1 MSQLIVGQDELI
13 KRAGKSAYQ
22 RGLAAFENTKVEH
35 YHRDGNAVTAQ
46 VDGFQVELKH
56 VGNIVDGHCSC
67 PESDGFDF
75 CHHCVT
81 LVLHGN
87 RLSRQL
93 LSLSKGPE
101 KSRIFA
107 YLLGLD
113 KQVLAKHMLELLE
126 SSPEQFE
133 RFSLKA
139 TLSNE
144 QLDFV
149 FLKSRVTELTRVDD
163 RRNLF
168 SQRQVKSFF
177 SRINQLFS
185 EFEQAELDM
194 YPKDGLK
201 LIEYAINRLTSL
213 LQQID
218 DKWGFHQQPAKHLR
232 QMYQRLFVLLEGR
245 PQTIVKRFEKL
256 YFADKFAVVGLD
268 YMSYLS
274 ATQGAIELFHSRA
287 CLLWASQKLERL
299 KLPKVD
305 AAHGALPTLT
315 DAWQW
320 RKLAEQI
327 VALPAPDYAKKD
339 AQLWQQTL
347 REELALSPMAW
358 LSWLEEIE
366 QRVGREYAFERALVA
381 VKRHPL
387 NEAVAKKAI
396 ELAFALDQQAALQR
410 MVATNPTAFV
420 DWLFQADTETLDS
433 IPESLFVDLYRAVA
447 AINPHEDP
455 EERQYR
461 ALTQLADLLE
471 RRYVSSLAVLL
482 GADDRILIDQRVRV
496 GKLMEASADFV
507 SVRHLRETLIPYLMS
522 KKQNRSDDLAAEQL
536 VALRKNYEHLGLS
549 QEQFDAFVASFDYM
563 IRERGN
569 FASLVRKHG
578 EFVN

>member
-1 MSQLIVGQDELI
+1 MSQFIVGQEELI
-13 KRAGKSAYQ
+13 KRAGKAGYQ
-22 RGLAAFENTKVEH
+22 RGLTAFENAKVEH
-35 YHRDGNAVTAQ
+35 YQRDGNVVTAQ

-81 LVLHGN
+81 LVLHSN

-126 SSPEQFE
+126 SAPEQFE

-139 TLSNE
+139 TLSSE
-144 QLDFV
+144 HLDFV
-149 FLKSRVTELTRVDD
+149 YLKSRVTELTRVDD

-168 SQRQVKSFF
+168 SQRQVKTFF

-185 EFEQAELDM
+185 EFEQAELEI

-201 LIEYAINRLTSL
+201 LIEYAISRLTSL
-213 LQQID
+213 LQQLD

-232 QMYQRLFVLLEGR
+232 LMYERLFVLLEGR

-256 YFADKFAVVGLD
+256 YFADKFAIVGLD
-268 YMSYLS
+268 YLPYLS
-274 ATQGAIELFHSRA
+274 ATNGAIELFHSRA
-287 CLLWASQKLERL
+287 CRLWASEKVGRL
-299 KLPKVD
+299 KLPKAD
-305 AAHGALPTLT
+305 AAHASLPSLT
-315 DAWQW
+315 QAWQW
-320 RKLAEQI
+320 RKLAERI
-327 VALPAPDYAKKD
+327 VALPIPDYAKKD
-339 AQLWQQTL
+339 VQLWQQTL

-358 LSWLEEIE
+358 LSWLQEIE
-366 QRVGREYAFERALVA
+366 QVYGREYAFERALVA
-381 VKRHPL
+381 MKRHPL
-387 NEAVAKKAI
+387 NEAVAKRAI
-396 ELAFALDQQAALQR
+396 ELGFALDQQAALQK

-420 DWLFQADTETLDS
+420 DWLYQSDTELLES

-471 RRYVSSLAVLL
+471 RRYVASLAALL
-482 GADDRILIDQRVRV
+482 GADERILIDQRVKIS
-496 GKLMEASADFV
+496 KLMEASADIA
-507 SVRHLRETLIPYLMS
+507 SVRHLREALIPYLMS

-536 VALRKNYEHLGLS
+536 VALRKNYEILGLS

-563 IRERGN
+563 IRERSN
-569 FASLVRKHG
+569 FATLVRKHG
-578 EFVN
+578 EYES